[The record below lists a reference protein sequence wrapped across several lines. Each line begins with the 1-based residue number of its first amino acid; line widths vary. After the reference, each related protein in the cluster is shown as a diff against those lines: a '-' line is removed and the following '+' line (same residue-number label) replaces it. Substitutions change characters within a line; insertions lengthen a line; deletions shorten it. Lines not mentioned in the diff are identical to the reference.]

1 VSTLSQAAAQ
11 TTQEQTLNSI
21 DPSNGEIV
29 GSVSITNEVAL
40 KDMVERAAQAQ
51 ISWGQRP
58 LHERSSLI
66 QQAYAASEYAEENL
80 AQLISREMG
89 KDTRRASSEASGTL
103 HGGRYLAAESAK
115 AFTNQRLAGNSE
127 IQYRPLGIVAV
138 ISPWNYPLAMANNL
152 IVPAL
157 VAGNSVILKPSEE
170 TPLVAEMLVNIL
182 NETLPKG
189 VLQIAHGGGDVGE
202 ALVKS
207 NINMVAFTGSLQ
219 TGRNIMANAA
229 PLLKRLVMEL
239 GGNDAMIVLEDAD
252 VFAAAQ
258 FAVASSFEN
267 AGQMCTSTERVYVDE
282 KIADQFEEAV
292 VKIALQYKIGSWRDS
307 QVNIGPLV
315 NIKQHAKVVSHIQ
328 DALKKGAT
336 LLLGEKNPS
345 TPFIQPTVISN
356 INPSMNIENEETF
369 GPVVAIDRFGCL
381 DTAISRANDSVYGL
395 GAVVFGKR
403 DAKKV
408 AQQLQAGMIGLNQGV
423 GAGGDAPWV
432 GAKQSGFGYHG
443 SVEGHRQFAQVT
455 VINH

>member
-1 VSTLSQAAAQ
+1 MTDLNRSSAQ
-11 TTQEQTLNSI
+11 ILESI
-21 DPSNGEIV
+21 DPSNGEVV
-29 GSVSITNEVAL
+29 GSVAITNEAAL
-40 KDMVERAAQAQ
+40 KTIVERAAQAQ
-51 ISWGQRP
+51 VNWGQRP
-58 LHERSSLI
+58 LHERSSLV
-66 QQAYAASEYAEENL
+66 QQAYAALEDAEESM
-80 AQLISREMG
+80 AMLISREMG
-89 KDTRRASSEASGTL
+89 KDTRRAGYEASGTL
-103 HGGRYLAAESAK
+103 HGGRYLAAETAK
-115 AFTNQRLAGNSE
+115 AFASQRLAGNSE
-127 IQYRPLGIVAV
+127 IQYRPVGTVAV

-170 TPLVAEMLVNIL
+170 TPLVADMLVNIL
-182 NETLPKG
+182 NETLPSG

-229 PLLKRLVMEL
+229 PQLKRLVMEL
-239 GGNDAMIVLEDAD
+239 GGNDPMIVLDDAD

-282 KIADQFEEAV
+282 KIAEQFEQAV
-292 VKIALQYKIGSWRDS
+292 VSIASQYKVGSWRDNR
-307 QVNIGPLV
+307 VNIGPLV
-315 NIKQHAKVVSHIQ
+315 NAKQHAKVVSHIE
-328 DALKKGAT
+328 DALDKGAT
-336 LLLGEKNPS
+336 LLFGERKPLL
-345 TPFIQPTVISN
+345 PFIPPTVISN
-356 INPSMNIENEETF
+356 INPTMIIESEETF
-369 GPVVAIDRFGCL
+369 GPVVAIDRFGSL
-381 DTAISRANDSVYGL
+381 DDVIKRANDSVYGL
-395 GAVVFGKR
+395 GAVVFGER

-408 AQQLQAGMIGLNQGV
+408 AQQLQAGMIGINQGV

-432 GAKQSGFGYHG
+432 GAKQSGFGFHG